1 MQEHGLTVGGPRK
14 RRVASLDRAFRG
26 SRIATKRGS
35 AAGLCGQEQEDELS
49 DGSRGAEDKF
59 RGLLE
64 SAPDAM
70 VIVDAGGAIV
80 LVNAQTE
87 KLFGYRR
94 EELVGERVEM
104 LVPDR
109 FRARHPDHRAGY
121 SADPH
126 PRHMGAGL
134 ELFGRRRDGS
144 EFPVEVSLSP
154 VETEDGT
161 VVSSVVRDITDR
173 REAEQAMSNL
183 VAVVESSDDAII
195 SKTVDGTIVSWNPG
209 AERLYGYSA
218 AEAIGKPISMLVP
231 TAHPD
236 GVPEILARAKAG
248 ELVKNYETI
257 RARKDGTLV
266 DVSLTVSPIRDA
278 DGGVVGASTIARDI
292 GDRLR
297 YQDRLRYL
305 ANHDALTGVRNRRRF
320 EQDVAEQVA
329 RSRRYGEPAA
339 LLVLDL
345 DGFKLINDTHGH
357 KTGDWALQAVCAA
370 LRTRLRATDMIAR
383 MGGDEFAV
391 LLPYA
396 SASHAARVA
405 EDLRR
410 VVGDCRIELADH
422 EPLRVSISI
431 GVSLI
436 EADDPLT
443 DEAVFIE
450 ADRAMYEDKRQRAAE
465 RLDRP

>member
-1 MQEHGLTVGGPRK
+1 MNPSVQSG
-14 RRVASLDRAFRG
+14 A
-26 SRIATKRGS
+26 IA
-35 AAGLCGQEQEDELS
+35 QEDALS
-49 DGSRGAEDKF
+49 DGSSGAEDRF
-59 RGLLE
+59 RGLLG
-64 SAPDAM
+64 SAPDAI
-70 VIVDAGGAIV
+70 VVVDAGGEIV

-94 EELVGERVEM
+94 EELLGERVEM
-104 LVPDR
+104 LLPER
-109 FRARHPDHRAGY
+109 FRDRHPDHRTDY

-126 PRHMGAGL
+126 ARRMGAGL

-161 VVSSVVRDITDR
+161 LVWSAVRDITDR
-173 REAEQAMSNL
+173 REAEQAMSQL

-195 SKTVDGTIVSWNPG
+195 SKTVEGTIVSWNPG

-218 AEAIGKPISMLVP
+218 AEAIGKPISLLVP

-236 GVPEILARAKAG
+236 GVPEILARVKAG

-278 DGGVVGASTIARDI
+278 GGRVVGASTIAREI

-297 YQDRLRYL
+297 YQNELRYM
-305 ANHDALTGVRNRRRF
+305 ADHDPLTGVRNRRRF
-320 EQDVAEQVA
+320 ELDVVEQVA

-339 LLVLDL
+339 LLMLDL

-357 KTGDWALQAVCAA
+357 KTGDGALQTVSAA
-370 LRTRLRATDMIAR
+370 LRTRLRETDMIAR

-396 SASHAARVA
+396 SAGHAGRIA

-410 VVGDCRIELADH
+410 VVDDCLIELADH
-422 EPLRVSISI
+422 EPLRVSASI
-431 GVSLI
+431 GMSLI
-436 EADDPLT
+436 EADEPLAA
-443 DEAVFIE
+443 EAVFIE